1 MSVGGSTAALLC
13 LLLGLCKAATV
24 VFVRINCR
32 GGRGRLLT
40 TALRITID
48 VVAGSFGV
56 TSLWRGLARR
66 LRWRVLLIGIRTV
79 AGYRSFRFRSTCVC
93 VCGGSNRRSKWGLR
107 WRRRC
112 WQGITAL
119 RLAAFIRQSAAA
131 LVVSPPTVIV
141 AVVAPVS
148 VVILSALLSLPLF

>member
-1 MSVGGSTAALLC
+1 MSVGGSTAALLG

-32 GGRGRLLT
+32 GGRRGLLT

-48 VVAGSFGV
+48 VVTRSFGV
-56 TSLWRGLARR
+56 TSLRRGLARR
-66 LRWRVLLIGIRTV
+66 LRWWVLLVGIWTV
-79 AGYRSFRFRSTCVC
+79 ARYRSLRLGSTCVC
-93 VCGGSNRRSKWGLR
+93 VCWSGNRRSKWGLR

-112 WQGITAL
+112 RQSITAL
-119 RLAAFIRQSAAA
+119 RLAAFIWQSAAA
-131 LVVSPPTVIV
+131 FIVSPPAVIV

-148 VVILSALLSLPLF
+148 IVVLSALLSLTLF